1 MNVNPAVNAQ
11 TPLFPPSERCNE
23 EKPVA
28 EIVEF
33 HAYGNK
39 PRCLM
44 CLGTSALF
52 TGIFSGVCSGAV
64 ASVSSGATYT
74 TALTVLG
81 ASFGMGC
88 IGLMGICSGLYLSEN
103 AVRTRPAG
111 P

>member
-1 MNVNPAVNAQ
+1 MNSTPGINAQ
-11 TPLFPPSERCNE
+11 TPLLPSSERCNE
-23 EKPVA
+23 EGQVA

-33 HAYGNK
+33 NAYGNK

-52 TGIFSGVCSGAV
+52 TGVLSGVCSAAV

-81 ASFGMGC
+81 ASFGMGG
-88 IGLMGICSGLYLSEN
+88 IGIMGICAGLYLSTN
-103 AVRTRPAG
+103 SVRTRPAW

>member
-1 MNVNPAVNAQ
+1 MNVNTDVNGQ
-11 TPLFPPSERCNE
+11 TPLLPPPGRRDE

-33 HAYGNK
+33 NAYGNK

-44 CLGTSALF
+44 CLGTSASV
-52 TGIFSGVCSGAV
+52 TGVLGGVCSAAV
-64 ASVSSGATYT
+64 ASVSSGAAYN

-81 ASFGMGC
+81 ASIGVASIGM
-88 IGLMGICSGLYLSEN
+88 MGICTGLYLGAN
-103 AVRTRPAG
+103 AIRRCPAY

>member
-1 MNVNPAVNAQ
+1 MNVTPAVNAQ
-11 TPLFPPSERCNE
+11 TPLPPPSEPCNE
-23 EKPVA
+23 EKAVA
-28 EIVEF
+28 EIVDF
-33 HAYGNK
+33 NAYGNK

-52 TGIFSGVCSGAV
+52 TGVFSGVCSGAV

-81 ASFGMGC
+81 ASFGMVG
-88 IGLMGICSGLYLSEN
+88 IGMMGICAGLYLGVN
-103 AVRTRPAG
+103 AVRTRPAW

>member
-11 TPLFPPSERCNE
+11 TPLLPPSEQCNE

-33 HAYGNK
+33 NAYGNK

-44 CLGTSALF
+44 CLGTSALL
-52 TGIFSGVCSGAV
+52 TGVLSGICSATV

-74 TALTVLG
+74 TALMVLG
-81 ASFGMGC
+81 ASFG
-88 IGLMGICSGLYLSEN
+88 IGGIGVMGICAGLYLDSN
-103 AVRTRPAG
+103 AVRTRPAW